1 VCDECNK
8 DVIRY
13 EYNSSYGKYM
23 KAK

>member
-8 DVIRY
+8 GVIRY